1 MLLSPRDERGRGN
14 VNPPQAW
21 EIYPEITASVHAAS
35 DHAAVWVDLD
45 L

>member
-1 MLLSPRDERGRGN
+1 MGHPNQQE
-14 VNPPQAW
+14 PPKLW
-21 EIYPEITASVHAAS
+21 KVFDEITASVHAAS